1 MLKYSIKRL
10 LQSLVTVFI
19 VITLVFL
26 LMRLLPEEGYFGDGY
41 DKLTPEQRENILR
54 KFGLLDPWYIQLRN
68 FYSSLLKG
76 DLGKS
81 IIYRPDVP
89 VIDIIKLKIPFSA
102 AFGLAAICVSLFFGL
117 TMGIHMA
124 RNKGRFWDKVW
135 SSYVVF
141 INAVPAAVYL
151 LFIQL
156 YITGLK
162 FRGRSIF
169 PMLFNRHDPRSW
181 ILPLISMSL
190 GGIAGYALWMR
201 RYMVDQLNQDYIRLA
216 RAKGMSDKQIMV
228 KHVMRNA
235 FVPMAQY
242 LPASVLLTISGSIY
256 IESLYSI
263 PGMGGLL
270 VDVIQRQ
277 DNVMVQ
283 ALVLIY
289 STLGIWGLFL
299 GDILM
304 AIFDPR
310 IRLEKREGAR

>member
-1 MLKYSIKRL
+1 MLRYSIRRL
-10 LQSLVTVFI
+10 LQSVVTVFI

-26 LMRLLPEEGYFGDGY
+26 LMRLLPEEGYFGDSY
-41 DKLTPEQRENILR
+41 DKLTPEQREAILR

-76 DLGKS
+76 DLGTS
-81 IIYRPDVP
+81 IIYRRDVP
-89 VIDIIKLKIPFSA
+89 VIDIIKIKIPFSVS
-102 AFGLAAICVSLFFGL
+102 FGLAAIGVSLLFGL
-117 TMGIHMA
+117 SMGIHMA
-124 RNKGRFWDKVW
+124 RNKGRFWDQIW
-135 SSYVVF
+135 SAYVVF

-156 YITGLK
+156 YVTGLK
-162 FRGRSIF
+162 YRGRPIF
-169 PMLFNRHDPRSW
+169 PMLFDRYNPRSW

-190 GGIAGYALWMR
+190 GSIAGYAMWMR

-242 LPASVLLTISGSIY
+242 LPTSVLLTISGTIY

-277 DNVMVQ
+277 DNPLVQ

-289 STLGIWGLFL
+289 SSLGIWGLFL
-299 GDILM
+299 GDVLM

-310 IRLEKREGAR
+310 IRLERREGAR